1 MPLEMLFLPAEE
13 EVQEELGVMA
23 VMVQQVQIISEVPA
37 VLEVLE
43 ERPVVQLEAQFR
55 QVD

>member
-1 MPLEMLFLPAEE
+1 MLFLPAEE
-13 EVQEELGVMA
+13 GVQEELGVMA
-23 VMVQQVQIISEVPA
+23 VMVQQVQIISEVP
-37 VLEVLE
+37 VVSEVLE